1 MLLSLHAAVPK
12 LDPSCIPSRSI
23 PTERGA
29 PPAAPWAWSRTGT
42 RSRPREGQGLLP
54 ALQEGDPSP
63 PLTPAPQSSPQPCP
77 THSRTA
83 GIFHRGSVCKQRSAS
98 GKRLRS
104 AGRWGPGEGMQC
116 VSQTERSD
124 RAH

>member
-1 MLLSLHAAVPK
+1 MEPGS
-12 LDPSCIPSRSI
+12 
-23 PTERGA
+23 T
-29 PPAAPWAWSRTGT
+29 TGT
-42 RSRPREGQGLLP
+42 KHPLSTVGTQSHPKEGQGTLP

-63 PLTPAPQSSPQPCP
+63 PLPPPRRAAPSPAP
-77 THSRTA
+77 HSRAA